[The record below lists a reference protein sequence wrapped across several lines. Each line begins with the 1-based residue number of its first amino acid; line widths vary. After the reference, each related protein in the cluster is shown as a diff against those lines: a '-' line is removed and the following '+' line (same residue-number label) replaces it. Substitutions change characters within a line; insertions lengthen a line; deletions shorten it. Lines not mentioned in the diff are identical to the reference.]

1 MNKRTSVATPVA
13 ADPGKAARVEQERAR
28 LMELFTG
35 ADSNKMDF
43 IRNHVQQ
50 LAWLNISISDLQAET
65 DAAGAVVQYNNGGNQ
80 KGLQTNP
87 ACKLLIEYEKLSN
100 TIFRALLPVVPEKQT
115 RDELDDFLNGD
126 YDSKYWEERKRE
138 DEERQKKIQA
148 EIDRAI
154 EQQRREREQREKER
168 IS

>member
-1 MNKRTSVATPVA
+1 MSKRTSAAAAVA

-50 LAWLNISISDLQAET
+50 LAWLNISISDLQAGT
-65 DAAGAVVQYNNGGNQ
+65 DAAGAVVQYDNGGNQ
-80 KGLQTNP
+80 RGLQANP

-100 TIFRALLPVVPEKQT
+100 TIFRALLPLVPEKHVRSKLDQFIN
-115 RDELDDFLNGD
+115 DEFYCGD
-126 YDSKYWEERKRE
+126 YDDNRLPL
-138 DEERQKKIQA
+138 DL
-148 EIDRAI
+148 DNV
-154 EQQRREREQREKER
+154 
-168 IS
+168 

>member
-1 MNKRTSVATPVA
+1 MEKQKAITASLVA
-13 ADPGKAARVEQERAR
+13 ADPGKAASVEKERAR

-100 TIFRALLPVVPEKQT
+100 TIFRALLPLVPEKAYN
-115 RDELDDFLNGD
+115 DDFLSD
-126 YDSKYWEERKRE
+126 FKPDPMTEEEK
-138 DEERQKKIQA
+138 EESYKKQMEELKKI
-148 EIDRAI
+148 
-154 EQQRREREQREKER
+154 REMYPKK
-168 IS
+168 

>member
-1 MNKRTSVATPVA
+1 MSKRTSAAAAVA

-28 LMELFTG
+28 LLELFTG
-35 ADSNKMDF
+35 ADANKMDF
-43 IRNHVQQ
+43 IRNHVHQ

-100 TIFRALLPVVPEKQT
+100 TIFRALLPLVPEKA
-115 RDELDDFLNGD
+115 DNDDFLSD
-126 YDSKYWEERKRE
+126 FKLDPMTEEER
-138 DEERQKKIQA
+138 EESYKKQMEELKKI
-148 EIDRAI
+148 
-154 EQQRREREQREKER
+154 REMYPKE
-168 IS
+168 

>member
-1 MNKRTSVATPVA
+1 MSKRTSAAAAVA

-43 IRNHVQQ
+43 IRNQVQQ

-65 DAAGAVVQYNNGGNQ
+65 DAAGAVVQYDNGGNQ
-80 KGLQTNP
+80 RGLQANP

-100 TIFRALLPVVPEKQT
+100 TIFRALLPLVPDKVNEDSKLFSYELPDTRTEEEKQAEY
-115 RDELDDFLNGD
+115 DNFLAELKKLRE
-126 YDSKYWEERKRE
+126 SHSEE
-138 DEERQKKIQA
+138 
-148 EIDRAI
+148 
-154 EQQRREREQREKER
+154 
-168 IS
+168 

>member
-1 MNKRTSVATPVA
+1 MSKRTSAAAAVA

-43 IRNHVQQ
+43 IRNQVQQ

-65 DAAGAVVQYNNGGNQ
+65 DAAGAVVQYDNGGNQ
-80 KGLQTNP
+80 RGLQANP

-100 TIFRALLPVVPEKQT
+100 TIFRALLPLVPEKVN
-115 RDELDDFLNGD
+115 EDDFLN
-126 YDSKYWEERKRE
+126 YESWQKTPEEIEEEYQAEEERRKR
-138 DEERQKKIQA
+138 INA
-148 EIDRAI
+148 EIAAAQKQLEESRA
-154 EQQRREREQREKER
+154 KNGN
-168 IS
+168 